1 MSVQSSW
8 DRMPPV
14 SLEAERSALGACLM
28 DREALNIVMEILQPE
43 DFYDT
48 THRAA
53 FEVIFGMAQRDK
65 PVDPLTFLEEIARQ
79 GKGDLFGGQ
88 AFVGS
93 LIDSVPTTANVEYHA
108 GIVRDK
114 AIHRR

>member
-43 DFYDT
+43 DFYELN
-48 THRAA
+48 HR
-53 FEVIFGMAQRDK
+53 V
-65 PVDPLTFLEEIARQ
+65 
-79 GKGDLFGGQ
+79 
-88 AFVGS
+88 
-93 LIDSVPTTANVEYHA
+93 
-108 GIVRDK
+108 VRS
-114 AIHRR
+114 HL